1 MSKQP
6 KSSASSTNTS
16 TTPATRPASA
26 ARETTASRPVTL
38 VTPEQIAARAYEIF
52 IARGQQDG
60 RDLEDWLQA
69 ESELR
74 LGRQ

>member
-6 KSSASSTNTS
+6 KSSAS
-16 TTPATRPASA
+16 TTPAPRPASG
-26 ARETTASRPVTL
+26 ARGTTASRPVSAATQ
-38 VTPEQIAARAYEIF
+38 EQIAVRAYEIF

-74 LGRQ
+74 LGKQ

>member
-1 MSKQP
+1 
-6 KSSASSTNTS
+6 
-16 TTPATRPASA
+16 
-26 ARETTASRPVTL
+26 V
-38 VTPEQIAARAYEIF
+38 VTPELIAVRAYEIF

>member
-6 KSSASSTNTS
+6 KSSAS

-26 ARETTASRPVTL
+26 PRENTPSRPVSM
-38 VTPEQIAARAYEIF
+38 VTPELIAARAYEIF